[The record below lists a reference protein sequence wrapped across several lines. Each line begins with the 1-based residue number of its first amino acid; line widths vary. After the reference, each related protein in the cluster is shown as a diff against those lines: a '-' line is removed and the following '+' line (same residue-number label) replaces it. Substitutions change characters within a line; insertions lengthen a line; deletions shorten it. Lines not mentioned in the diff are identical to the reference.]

1 MDYQKITEVPTTTAL
16 TGNESIY
23 IRQGDTFRRV
33 SIAEFLSALDI
44 KDGNDGVSPAVT
56 VATITGGHR

>member
-1 MDYQKITEVPTTTAL
+1 MDYQKITEVPTATAL

-33 SIAEFLSALDI
+33 SIADFWRPWASRTAMMAY
-44 KDGNDGVSPAVT
+44 PQP
-56 VATITGGHR
+56 

>member
-1 MDYQKITEVPTTTAL
+1 MDYQKITEVPTATAL

-33 SIAEFLSALDI
+33 SRTAMMAY
-44 KDGNDGVSPAVT
+44 PQP
-56 VATITGGHR
+56 